1 MFNTN
6 RTGDQ
11 QPDSDN
17 SNPDNTAAGNLMT
30 VREAA
35 AFLRVSTPTIFRLRK
50 SGKISFFKIGARVLF
65 SRERLCEYL
74 DRNEENTNTS

>member
-1 MFNTN
+1 MSNN
-6 RTGDQ
+6 KKTGNQ

-17 SNPDNTAAGNLMT
+17 LNPDNTADGNLMT
-30 VREAA
+30 VRDAA

-50 SGKISFFKIGARVLF
+50 SGEIYFFKIGARVLF

-74 DRNEENTNTS
+74 ARNEEKH

>member
-6 RTGDQ
+6 RNGNPP
-11 QPDSDN
+11 PDFDN
-17 SNPDNTAAGNLMT
+17 LNPNNTADGNLMT

-50 SGKISFFKIGARVLF
+50 SGKIPFFKIGARILF
-65 SRERLCEYL
+65 SRERLCQYL
-74 DRNEENTNTS
+74 KLNEENTNTS